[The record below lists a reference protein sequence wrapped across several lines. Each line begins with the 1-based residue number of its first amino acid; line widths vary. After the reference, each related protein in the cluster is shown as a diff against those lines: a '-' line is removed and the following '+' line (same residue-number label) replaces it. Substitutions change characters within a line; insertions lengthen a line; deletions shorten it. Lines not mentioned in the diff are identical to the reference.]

1 MRGHGMTG
9 VNDSAWRIRRR
20 LRVGN
25 GVTALALSAALLGVL
40 GAGAGSVPAL
50 GRMLVPGHGAWDWRF
65 RLLPA
70 MTRPVGR
77 SPVLAVAAFGVPG
90 LAMSGPALMPALAMP
105 RLAVPGRALGGASA
119 SVAGPLEPGP

>member
-1 MRGHGMTG
+1 MTG

-77 SPVLAVAAFGVPG
+77 SPVLAVPGLAVPG
-90 LAMSGPALMPALAMP
+90 LAVPG
-105 RLAVPGRALGGASA
+105 LAVPGRGASA
-119 SVAGPLEPGP
+119 GMAATPELRP